1 MTSKILESLK
11 TKYHSVIQKI
21 IDENEPFYQFEIQVH
36 WNFFHDDN
44 VALVAF
50 CDKGFNIQINI
61 LAVVKAYEE
70 LNQPLMIELFILHEI
85 RHLFQRFC
93 VQDLYYNDPPKLA
106 IPQAQQ
112 WANEFNNYIKATD
125 NIELY
130 YSQSIEFDAFSFS
143 HAVML
148 YKYGNVEYIIPPKFW
163 TKEHR
168 LLMLCKCG
176 SSTLLTIIILKVT
189 KKCTKIIGKICAC
202 ISACLGIYKYNFF
215 SKVIQNGIWLCNSS
229 YSCKTSFGVR

>member
-1 MTSKILESLK
+1 MPMAVNKKDNCIVIKYRAKSKDEIMNSNTLESLK

-21 IDENEPFYQFEIQVH
+21 IDENEPFYQFENQVH
-36 WNFFHDDN
+36 WNFFHDNN

-85 RHLFQRFC
+85 RHLFQRC
-93 VQDLYYNDPPKLA
+93 CIQDLYYNDPPKLA

-148 YKYGNVEYIIPPKFW
+148 YKYGNVEYIIPPKYLDERTPFINVVQMW
-163 TKEHR
+163 
-168 LLMLCKCG
+168 
-176 SSTLLTIIILKVT
+176 LKHFNDN
-189 KKCTKIIGKICAC
+189 
-202 ISACLGIYKYNFF
+202 KYPKGN
-215 SKVIQNGIWLCNSS
+215 
-229 YSCKTSFGVR
+229 

>member
-1 MTSKILESLK
+1 MPMAVNKKDNCIVIKYRAKSKDEIMNSNILESLK

-21 IDENEPFYQFEIQVH
+21 IDENEPFYQFENQVH
-36 WNFFHDDN
+36 WNFFHDNN

-148 YKYGNVEYIIPPKFW
+148 YKYGNVEYIIPPKFLAERTTFIKVVQMW
-163 TKEHR
+163 
-168 LLMLCKCG
+168 
-176 SSTLLTIIILKVT
+176 LKHFT
-189 KKCTKIIGKICAC
+189 DNKYPKK
-202 ISACLGIYKYNFF
+202 L
-215 SKVIQNGIWLCNSS
+215 
-229 YSCKTSFGVR
+229 

>member
-1 MTSKILESLK
+1 MNPNTLESLK

-21 IDENEPFYQFEIQVH
+21 IDGNRQFYQFENEVH
-36 WNFFHDDN
+36 WSFFHDDN
-44 VALVAF
+44 VAVVAF

-61 LAVVKAYEE
+61 QSVVKAYEE
-70 LNQPLMIELFILHEI
+70 LNQPLMIECFILHEI

-125 NIELY
+125 DIELY

-143 HAVML
+143 HAVMR
-148 YKYGNVEYIIPPKFW
+148 YKYGNVEYIIPPKFLVEETPFAKVVQMW
-163 TKEHR
+163 
-168 LLMLCKCG
+168 
-176 SSTLLTIIILKVT
+176 LKHF
-189 KKCTKIIGKICAC
+189 ADN
-202 ISACLGIYKYNFF
+202 KYPKSN
-215 SKVIQNGIWLCNSS
+215 
-229 YSCKTSFGVR
+229 

>member
-1 MTSKILESLK
+1 M
-11 TKYHSVIQKI
+11 
-21 IDENEPFYQFEIQVH
+21 
-36 WNFFHDDN
+36 
-44 VALVAF
+44 VAL

-70 LNQPLMIELFILHEI
+70 LNQPLMMELFILHEI

-112 WANEFNNYIKATD
+112 WANEFSNYIKATD

-148 YKYGNVEYIIPPKFW
+148 YKYGNVEYVIPPKFLDERTPFINVVQMW
-163 TKEHR
+163 
-168 LLMLCKCG
+168 
-176 SSTLLTIIILKVT
+176 LKHFT
-189 KKCTKIIGKICAC
+189 DNNYPKG
-202 ISACLGIYKYNFF
+202 N
-215 SKVIQNGIWLCNSS
+215 
-229 YSCKTSFGVR
+229 